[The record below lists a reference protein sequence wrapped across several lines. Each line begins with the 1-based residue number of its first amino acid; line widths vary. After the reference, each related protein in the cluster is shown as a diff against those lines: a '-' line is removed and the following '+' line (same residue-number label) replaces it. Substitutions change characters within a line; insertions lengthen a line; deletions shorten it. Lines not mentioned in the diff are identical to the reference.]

1 MLGEKTIFSI
11 GMMVSKPFGII
22 PPVII
27 STASNL
33 LIIFLK
39 GLAPAA
45 MDPMILNFWFIF
57 LFIFFVSFELIAKP
71 SKAALFP
78 DG

>member
-1 MLGEKTIFSI
+1 
-11 GMMVSKPFGII
+11 
-22 PPVII
+22 
-27 STASNL
+27 
-33 LIIFLK
+33 
-39 GLAPAA
+39 

>member
-1 MLGEKTIFSI
+1 MLNWNDGIKA
-11 GMMVSKPFGII
+11 FGII

-27 STASNL
+27 STALNL
-33 LIIFLK
+33 LIFFLK
-39 GLAPAA
+39 GFTPAA
-45 MDPMILNFWFIF
+45 MDPIILNFWLDFF
-57 LFIFFVSFELIAKP
+57 FIFFVSFELIAKP